1 MDECLLELQ
10 NELIKGQKLAM
21 QGSYQRRAP
30 SKKAIPH
37 LLAARKG
44 LKEYVKQYSN
54 DTLAWQLLSQSEEYL
69 LNYNAALTALRNALF
84 LEKKDKKLL
93 KRLALLKE
101 YAGKWQELDM
111 TSEQLQSLE
120 IYLQEKLEVYGCDHT
135 LVYTREWLDI
145 STLHDKKSN
154 VVKALQNQGG
164 FCDCEVLMN
173 VID

>member
-1 MDECLLELQ
+1 MDSLLDLKD
-10 NELIKGQKLAM
+10 ELIKGQKLAM

-44 LKEYVKQYSN
+44 LKKYVKQYSN
-54 DTLAWQLLSQSEEYL
+54 DALAWQLLSQAEEYL
-69 LNYNAALTALRNALF
+69 LNYNAALTALQNF
-84 LEKKDKKLL
+84 LSFDKKDKKLL

-101 YAGKWQELDM
+101 YASKWQELDM
-111 TSEQLQSLE
+111 TPEQLQSLE
-120 IYLQEKLEVYGCDHT
+120 IYLQEKLEIYGCDHT
-135 LVYTREWLDI
+135 LIYTREWLDI
-145 STLHDKKSN
+145 STLHSKKSKI
-154 VVKALQNQGG
+154 VKALQNQGG

>member
-1 MDECLLELQ
+1 MDSLLELKD
-10 NELIKGQKLAM
+10 ELIKGQKLAM
-21 QGSYQRRAP
+21 QGSYQRRVP

-54 DTLAWQLLSQSEEYL
+54 DALAWQLLSQAEEYL
-69 LNYNAALTALRNALF
+69 LNYNAALMALQNAVSLD
-84 LEKKDKKLL
+84 KKDKKLL

-101 YAGKWQELDM
+101 YASKWQELDM
-111 TSEQLQSLE
+111 TPEQLQSLE
-120 IYLQEKLEVYGCDHT
+120 IYLEEKLEVYGCNHT
-135 LVYTREWLDI
+135 LIYTREWLDI
-145 STLHDKKSN
+145 STLHSKKSKI
-154 VVKALQNQGG
+154 VKALQNQGG

>member
-1 MDECLLELQ
+1 MDSLLDLKD
-10 NELIKGQKLAM
+10 ELIKGQKLAM

-54 DTLAWQLLSQSEEYL
+54 DALAWQLLSQAEEYL
-69 LNYNAALTALRNALF
+69 LNYNAALTALQNALSF
-84 LEKKDKKLL
+84 DKKDKKLL

-101 YAGKWQELDM
+101 YASKWQELDM
-111 TSEQLQSLE
+111 TPEQLQSLE
-120 IYLQEKLEVYGCDHT
+120 IYLQEKLEICGCDHT

-145 STLHDKKSN
+145 STLHSKKSKI
-154 VVKALQNQGG
+154 VKALQNQGG